1 MNEEDS
7 PEGLMTG
14 ENLCSVLENNN
25 FSVAV
30 ANAWYLFL
38 STIVQ

>member
-14 ENLCSVLENNN
+14 ENLCLIENNN

-30 ANAWYLFL
+30 KNAWYLFL
-38 STIVQ
+38 SIVVQ

>member
-14 ENLCSVLENNN
+14 ENLCLILENNN

-30 ANAWYLFL
+30 KNAWYLFL
-38 STIVQ
+38 SIVVQ